1 MSGQVEFVSRSRG
14 RPPRGFWICL
24 AWVVFC
30 AGALL
35 FDIVWVALGH
45 TSTLA
50 LANIPLQTVG
60 LVWWSSLFR
69 REWSRWKRT
78 GEDDR

>member
-1 MSGQVEFVSRSRG
+1 
-14 RPPRGFWICL
+14 
-24 AWVVFC
+24 
-30 AGALL
+30 
-35 FDIVWVALGH
+35 VWVALGH
-45 TSTLA
+45 TSTLE